1 MKNIIVAIF
10 LISTLFTNAQE
21 TIEKE
26 LGEFSTVKVFDL
38 INLKM
43 IASNENR
50 VVISGDNKK
59 NVEIV
64 NNNGKLKIRMN
75 IKESY
80 DGNDTVVLLYFV
92 SVDAIDANEG
102 ALVTVKE
109 PLKQYEIDLR
119 TQEGAEITAVV
130 ETTYANFKAVT
141 GGIINVS
148 GSSKNQIIS
157 ISTGGEFNA
166 KEFITEKSEVSIN
179 AGGEAFIHATEFV
192 DAKVKAGGSVYIYG
206 KPKEINESTM
216 LGGKIKRM

>member
-10 LISTLFTNAQE
+10 LIGSLFTNAQE

>member
-1 MKNIIVAIF
+1 MKNIVVVIF
-10 LISTLFTNAQE
+10 LMGTLFCNAQE

-43 IASNENR
+43 IASNENK

-59 NVEIV
+59 NVEVV

-80 DGNDTVVLLYFV
+80 DGNDTVVLLYFI
-92 SVDAIDANEG
+92 SVDVIDANEG

-109 PLKQYEIDLR
+109 PIKQYEIDLR

-148 GSSKNQIIS
+148 GSSKNQDIS
-157 ISTGGEFNA
+157 IYTGGEFNA
-166 KEFITEKSEVSIN
+166 EEFITEKSKVSIN

-206 KPKEINESTM
+206 KPKELNESTI
-216 LGGKIKRM
+216 LGGTIKRM

>member
-1 MKNIIVAIF
+1 MKNIIVVIF
-10 LISTLFTNAQE
+10 LIGTLFCNAQE

-59 NVEIV
+59 NVEVV

-80 DGNDTVVLLYFV
+80 DGNDTVVLLYFI
-92 SVDAIDANEG
+92 SVDVIDANEG

-109 PLKQYEIDLR
+109 PIKQYEIDLR
-119 TQEGAEITAVV
+119 TQEGAEISAVV

-148 GSSKNQIIS
+148 GTSKNQNIS
-157 ISTGGEFNA
+157 IYTGGEFNA
-166 KEFITEKSEVSIN
+166 KEFITEKSDISIN
-179 AGGEAFIHATEFV
+179 AGGEAFMHATEFV
-192 DAKVKAGGSVYIYG
+192 DAKVKAGGSIYIYG
-206 KPKEINESTM
+206 KPKEINESTI
-216 LGGKIKRM
+216 LGGTIKRM

>member
-1 MKNIIVAIF
+1 MKNIIVVIF
-10 LISTLFTNAQE
+10 LIGSLFTNAQE